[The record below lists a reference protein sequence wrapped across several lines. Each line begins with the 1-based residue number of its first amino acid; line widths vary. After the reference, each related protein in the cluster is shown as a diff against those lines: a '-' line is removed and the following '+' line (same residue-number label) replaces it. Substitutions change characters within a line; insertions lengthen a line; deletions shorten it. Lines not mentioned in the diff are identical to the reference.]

1 VSTQK
6 MENEQF
12 HYYTCPV
19 RPSSQLLHV
28 VSLLV
33 YLLYLLQNFLG
44 SNMQT
49 DICECFVP
57 KELKQEEH
65 CQV

>member
-1 VSTQK
+1 

-12 HYYTCPV
+12 HYSTCPI
-19 RPSSQLLHV
+19 RPPSQLLHV
-28 VSLLV
+28 VSLLA

-49 DICECFVP
+49 DIFECFAP
-57 KELKQEEH
+57 NELKQEEH